1 MAKSRYNIDRL
12 RKKFKEFEDIA
23 KSDIKLI
30 LSESANNIVNG
41 AKKNVR
47 SQRIWNYGKLWQSIG
62 HESKDDG
69 FRQVIFVGEE
79 YAPFIEFGSG
89 PRVEIPTG
97 FQDLASQFIGGK
109 HLKNKGNFDQFLENI
124 LQWVLH
130 KKIATPKQ
138 AKSVAYL
145 IAMSLLKKGQK
156 ARPFLIP
163 AFIEERPKIPEK
175 IDKILQR
182 SAREFNKD

>member
-12 RKKFKEFEDIA
+12 RKKFKEFEEIA
-23 KSDIKLI
+23 KQDIKAVLD
-30 LSESANNIVNG
+30 SSAQIIVNN
-41 AKKNVR
+41 AKRNAPA
-47 SQRIWNYGKLWQSIG
+47 NYGKLRQSIG
-62 HESKDDG
+62 KETKEQG

-79 YAPFIEFGSG
+79 YAPFLEFGTG
-89 PRVEIPTG
+89 PRVEIPIG

-109 HLKNKGNFDQFLENI
+109 HLKNKGSFDQFLENI

-163 AFIEERPKIPEK
+163 AFVDERPKIPEK
-175 IDKILQR
+175 MDKILQR